1 MSSMILALLLA
12 GAQQAAP
19 QQTAPKP
26 ATGTPTLQQLFDQA
40 TKAAADGQ
48 CEAAVQAFEQ
58 IEKNAKVMADATV
71 RAAVDVRKGYC
82 LAQLERSEEGQ
93 AAIRR
98 GLPVL
103 AAKGR
108 GFADEVQQAHLALG
122 KFAMLDFDYATA
134 IAEYRLALEGTT
146 GSDRIRPLM
155 ALSQVAMF
163 DQDGEG
169 VRYAAEAYRIA
180 SADPGFDKRA
190 KAVAQT
196 QYARALL
203 NAGRAPE
210 AYAELKDSLRKQG
223 GLTLKVGVADVTTRS
238 DLAIAAWLNND
249 KDKAFEYLAYTGAG
263 HFEKSPFER
272 ARDMSLP
279 PCGEATGLKPGD
291 IAIVQFS
298 LAEDGHVEGVLPIY
312 APAGRNA
319 AIAFAREVAGWSWTP
334 EDVRNIPPLFR
345 YTTRVELRCTTGAE
359 RPALTL
365 PLATAT
371 ADWLQGKGVVDAGWQ
386 AMPDAKAAP
395 LQRAALAAAR
405 SKKDSAAMFAAAV
418 GLGGNSVAA
427 EGERKALI
435 AEAVQLGDTLAAP
448 APVRAYAAIM
458 KARTER
464 TTRGAGTLRALLA
477 RPDFQTDPLVSAT
490 LRLLIAMPGYR
501 AGGPS
506 DADGL
511 LSAVVET
518 PGLPERHPLKVAAW
532 LQRANLAASKN
543 DLDAARHAFEQ
554 TGLTSRQCALLGL
567 KPAVRSTGDLSNA
580 FPQSAQRL
588 GFEGWV
594 RTEFDVTT
602 DGKTIAPR
610 VVSAYPAFVFD
621 SAAEATAKGFRYTS
635 SYRPEDGVA
644 CTAQGAPISFH
655 LGRPGR

>member
-1 MSSMILALLLA
+1 MSSVILALLLA
-12 GAQQAAP
+12 AAP
-19 QQTAPKP
+19 QQSGGA
-26 ATGTPTLQQLFDQA
+26 PTLQQLFDQA
-40 TKAAADGQ
+40 TKAAAEGE
-48 CEAAVQAFEQ
+48 CAAAVRAFEQ
-58 IEKNAKVMADATV
+58 IETNAKAMADATV

-103 AAKGR
+103 AAKGG
-108 GFADEVQQAHLALG
+108 GFAEEVRQAHLALG

-134 IAEYRLALEGTT
+134 IAEYRVALEGTT
-146 GSDRIRPLM
+146 GSDRIKPLM

-163 DQDGEG
+163 DQDGEA
-169 VRYAAEAYRIA
+169 VRYAAEAYRLA
-180 SADPGFDKRA
+180 AADPGFDKKA
-190 KAVAQT
+190 KAVVQT

-223 GLTLKVGVADVTTRS
+223 GLTMKVGVADVTTRS
-238 DLAIAAWLNND
+238 DLAIAAWLNGD
-249 KDKAFEYLAYTGAG
+249 KDEAYKYLAYTGAG

-279 PCGEATGLKPGD
+279 PCGEATGLKPDD
-291 IAIVQFS
+291 IAIIQFS
-298 LAEDGHVEGVLPIY
+298 LAEDGHVEGVLPVY

-319 AIAFAREVAGWSWTP
+319 AIAFAREVAGWSWMP
-334 EDVRNIPPLFR
+334 EDVRTIPPLFR
-345 YTTRVELRCTTGAE
+345 YTTRLELRCTTGAE
-359 RPALTL
+359 RPALTV
-365 PLATAT
+365 PLANAT
-371 ADWLQGKGVVDAGWQ
+371 AEWLESKGVADAGWQ

-395 LQRAALAAAR
+395 LERAALAAAR
-405 SKKDSAAMFAAAV
+405 AKKDSAAMFAAAV
-418 GLGGNSVAA
+418 WLGGNSVAA
-427 EGERKALI
+427 KDERKALLG
-435 AEAVQLGDTLAAP
+435 EAVQLGEALAAP

-458 KARTER
+458 KAQAER
-464 TTRGAGTLRALLA
+464 GGRVNGALRALLN
-477 RPDFQTDPLVSAT
+477 RPDFQADSLASAT
-490 LRLLIAMPGYR
+490 LRLLISMPSYR
-501 AGGPS
+501 SRSPS
-506 DADGL
+506 DADTL
-511 LSAVVET
+511 LSAVVDT
-518 PGLPERHPLKVAAW
+518 PGLAERHPLKVAAW
-532 LQRANLAASKN
+532 LQRANLAASRN
-543 DLDAARHAFEQ
+543 ELDAARQAFER

-580 FPQSAQRL
+580 FPLSALRL

-621 SAAEATAKGFRYTS
+621 GAAASMAKAFRYTS

-644 CTAQGAPISFH
+644 CTAQNAPISFH
-655 LGRPGR
+655 LPRPGR